1 MVTRLFYGNPIE
13 DEINRLTDEGVPNHE
28 LEIASALNF
37 ADKVR
42 SKEFS
47 AKEVSRMLRK
57 RLEHHNPV
65 VQILTLNLIDIC
77 IKNGGRLIQLEISR
91 REFIDQIVGLLES
104 KAGRHYELTQLV
116 LKLIQ
121 EWAHLF
127 KNNTEMGYPCGV
139 YERLKR
145 SGYSFP
151 KLDMISSGAMMET
164 ASPPEWEDSPV
175 CQRCRTQFTFTNRKH
190 HCRHC
195 GKCFCNDCS
204 SNTTTIPKFG
214 LYDPVRVCHGCYLRL
229 KKIVSEP
236 EDVSSLSIGQEG
248 FGSQSVAYG
257 SNSVSNS
264 KPTATNVPHVNEEE
278 DEDLKRAI
286 ELSIQE
292 SQNRPNYADFTLKP
306 IASQSQA
313 TSKYNS
319 TPKPSQTAAAAPASS
334 NAAPALYSSVNTYPT
349 VAASEPY
356 PLHSA
361 SADAH
366 QNDDEDDPE
375 LLAAIEASLRDMPG
389 NGVPDYALPSTNNY
403 PQTGVPS
410 NNAFNHNAY
419 PAVAVAENDNGP
431 PLTAFMPAASFV
443 EEVEEEGPLTT
454 TEKENVQLF
463 ESLLTRMRDG
473 GQDIRYD
480 PQIQYLHECIGK
492 LHPRITEAIE
502 GIDQK
507 NKEFSKLHDR
517 IVTAI
522 KIYDQ
527 LLDKRLRPSSYIAPV
542 AAAASAN
549 DLSYLPPTQQS
560 GYAANLSFQQITP
573 SPSARPVAQYQL
585 PVTGQVY
592 GHGSVSTPHNV
603 QNPEQQAQ
611 VVPQP
616 SSQTSQYVTQPQ
628 LQLQLQS
635 QQQPQQPQQ
644 LPLQAQHS
652 QSLAPMSAPPQGQ
665 IASYS
670 TSSSGYVP
678 TVATPFQHNQQ
689 PQQPAYLPAQFSSNH
704 QQPTPGSK
712 SPSINPYH
720 AAPPAMSHVPSIPV
734 LQPTPAN
741 AQSSTAA
748 TQIQSPAPVATVS
761 VPEPEEAPLIEF

>member
-1 MVTRLFYGNPIE
+1 MVIRLLYGNPIE
-13 DEINRLTDEGVPNHE
+13 DEVNRLTDEGVPNHE

-47 AKEVSRMLRK
+47 AKDVARVLRK
-57 RLEHHNPV
+57 RLEHNNPV
-65 VQILTLNLIDIC
+65 VQILALNLIDIC
-77 IKNGGRLIQLEISR
+77 IKNGGSLIQLEISR
-91 REFIDQIVGLLES
+91 REFIDQIVGLMES
-104 KAGRHYELTQLV
+104 KTGRYYELTQLI

-139 YERLKR
+139 YERMKR

-151 KLDMISSGAMMET
+151 RLDMVSSGAMMET

-236 EDVSSLSIGQEG
+236 ENAPSSVGQVG
-248 FGSQSVAYG
+248 FGSQSGAYR
-257 SNSVSNS
+257 SNSVSIS
-264 KPTATNVPHVNEEE
+264 RPTTTVPDINEE

-292 SQNRPNYADFTLKP
+292 SQKRPNYADFTLKP
-306 IASQSQA
+306 IASQGQA
-313 TSKYNS
+313 TTNHASTF
-319 TPKPSQTAAAAPASS
+319 TPKPSSSVAAAPSS
-334 NAAPALYSSVNTYPT
+334 SVAAPALYTSANVYPT
-349 VAASEPY
+349 VTPNEPY

-361 SADAH
+361 SATGAQD
-366 QNDDEDDPE
+366 DDEENDPE
-375 LLAAIEASLRDMPG
+375 LLAAIEASLQDMPG
-389 NGVPDYALPSTNNY
+389 NGVPDYALPSANNY
-403 PQTGVPS
+403 HHTSSVA
-410 NNAFNHNAY
+410 NNAYGSQNMY
-419 PAVAVAENDNGP
+419 PAVVDHGQDP
-431 PLTAFMPAASFV
+431 PSTAFMPAPSFV
-443 EEVEEEGPLTT
+443 EKEEDGPLTT

-473 GQDIRYD
+473 GQDIRFD

-502 GIDQK
+502 GIDEK
-507 NKEFSKLHDR
+507 NKEFGKLHDR

-527 LLDKRLRPSSYIAPV
+527 LLDKRLRPSSYMAP
-542 AAAASAN
+542 AAASAN
-549 DLSYLPPTQQS
+549 TPSYLPPQQQQPQP
-560 GYAANLSFQQITP
+560 GYAP
-573 SPSARPVAQYQL
+573 SSSAQSVVQYQT
-585 PVTGQVY
+585 PAADHMYGQ
-592 GHGSVSTPHNV
+592 GSISTPYNA

-616 SSQTSQYVTQPQ
+616 NAQTPQYMAQPQQQHQQQQIPQQHSFTAMSAPPSSQAVYPASPGYVPSVATPQ
-628 LQLQLQS
+628 QHNG
-635 QQQPQQPQQ
+635 QPQQ
-644 LPLQAQHS
+644 LQH
-652 QSLAPMSAPPQGQ
+652 
-665 IASYS
+665 
-670 TSSSGYVP
+670 
-678 TVATPFQHNQQ
+678 
-689 PQQPAYLPAQFSSNH
+689 PAYLPAQPPSNVDAASLY
-704 QQPTPGSK
+704 QQSTPGPK
-712 SPSINPYH
+712 SPSINPYY
-720 AAPPAMSHVPSIPV
+720 AAPPAVAHVPSIPV
-734 LQPTPAN
+734 LQPTSTN
-741 AQSSTAA
+741 A
-748 TQIQSPAPVATVS
+748 QSPAPIVATPAAPVVVS
-761 VPEPEEAPLIEF
+761 APEPEEAPLIEF